1 MKTRHVQK
9 IGLVPFII
17 MAVLATTAMADSITL
32 RSSARRSLDAQTITL
47 ADIALLEGPEA
58 KAWAELDIVEVDGRD
73 ILRVTVA
80 DVRRRLDAAGI
91 HWGRVDLN
99 GQIVVIRPDREAAT
113 QPPTAMRAMSVNR
126 GVIKKN
132 HDTPPRSAIEVTRA
146 QSLRG
151 AVTRFLVQA
160 LDTTPEAL
168 KVIFDAGDDRW
179 LDATLEN
186 ARYEIKAMSDLN
198 MSDRI
203 DLELRRWSDGRP
215 GERRLLKVKPL
226 IKCTVAEA
234 AVNLPRHATIQ
245 PEQVTSVE
253 AWLTPSQRTIRLHPI
268 DVIGRV
274 PVAPLRLGTMFR
286 ARDIRAVQLVDRG
299 DQVVVRCLV
308 GGAAIALKARAES
321 AGGIGESIELR
332 KGRERETFTAIVTG
346 PGEAIIDVAASVH
359 GI

>member
-1 MKTRHVQK
+1 MTRHVQK
-9 IGLVPFII
+9 IGLVPFIALVV
-17 MAVLATTAMADSITL
+17 MATTAMADSITL
-32 RSSARRSLDAQTITL
+32 RSSVRRPFDAQTITL
-47 ADIALLEGPEA
+47 ADIAILEGPEA
-58 KAWAELDIVEVDGRD
+58 KAWAELNIVEVDDRD
-73 ILRVTVA
+73 TIRVTVA
-80 DVRRRLDAAGI
+80 DVRRCLDSSGI
-91 HWGRVDLN
+91 HWGRIDLH
-99 GQIVVIRPDREAAT
+99 GQIVVVRPDRQVAT
-113 QPPTAMRAMSVNR
+113 KPPIAMRAMSVGR
-126 GVIKKN
+126 SDAKKD
-132 HDTPPRSAIEVTRA
+132 HDTLPRSAIEMTRA

-151 AVTRFLVQA
+151 AVTRFLVQT
-160 LDTTPEAL
+160 LDTTPDAL

-186 ARYEIKAMSDLN
+186 VRYEIKAMSDLN

-203 DLELRRWSDGRP
+203 DLELRRWSEGRP

-245 PEQVTSVE
+245 PEQVSSVE
-253 AWLTPSQRTIRLHPI
+253 AWLTPSQRTIRLNPV
-268 DVIGRV
+268 DVIGHV
-274 PVAPLRLGTMFR
+274 PVAPLRRGTMFR

-308 GGAAIALKARAES
+308 GGAAISLKARAES
-321 AGGIGESIELR
+321 AGGLGESIELR

-346 PGEAIIDVAASVH
+346 PGEAIIDVAASVQ